1 MTDTVIRWHSTGIVG
16 TMAEI
21 RDVPDAHH
29 YELTVDGEHAG
40 KLLYVDIG
48 DQRVFH
54 HTEVDDKFSG
64 RGLAGELVSA
74 GLGDTRA
81 AGKRIVAVCP
91 YVAKYV
97 SRHHDFDDVLDP
109 VTPEVTSAVEHAE
122 G

>member
-1 MTDTVIRWHSTGIVG
+1 
-16 TMAEI
+16 MAEV
-21 RDVPDAHH
+21 RDIPDAHN
-29 YELTVDGEHAG
+29 YELAVDGEHAG
-40 KLLYVDIG
+40 LLAYVDVG

-54 HTEVDDKFSG
+54 HTEVDEKFSG
-64 RGLAGELVSA
+64 QGLAGELVSA
-74 GLGDTRA
+74 GLADAKA

-109 VTPEVTSAVEHAE
+109 VTPQALAAVEDAA

>member
-1 MTDTVIRWHSTGIVG
+1 
-16 TMAEI
+16 MAEI

-109 VTPEVTSAVEHAE
+109 VTPEAKAAV
-122 G
+122 GGG